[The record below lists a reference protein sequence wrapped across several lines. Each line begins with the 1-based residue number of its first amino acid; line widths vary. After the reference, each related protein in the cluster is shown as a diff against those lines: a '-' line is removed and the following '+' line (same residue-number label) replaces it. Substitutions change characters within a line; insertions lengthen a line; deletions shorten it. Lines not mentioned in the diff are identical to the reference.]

1 MSSKEILHIVKI
13 GGKVVDD
20 QGMLTTFLDQLANT
34 PGRKI
39 LVHGGGKG
47 ATALSE
53 RLGVPT
59 QMVEGRRITD
69 DATLEIAVMVYAGW
83 FNKSVVALLQARGC
97 NAIGL
102 SGTDGNLILAE
113 KRPVKTIDYGWVGD
127 VKAVNA
133 GGITQLLK
141 ADLVPVFCAIT
152 HNGKGQ
158 LLNTNADTIAAS
170 LAAALAPGY
179 AVQLAFFFEKNG
191 VLLDP
196 GDDSTLIPALDPDTY
211 QAYREQGNIHTG
223 MVPKLDNAF
232 AACEA
237 GVERVR
243 VCGPDTFGAGGGTEI
258 IRRPLFLQG

>member
-20 QGMLTTFLDQLANT
+20 AAMLRTFLNQLADT
-34 PGRKI
+34 PGRKV

-53 RLGVPT
+53 RLGIPT
-59 QMVEGRRITD
+59 QMVDGRRITD

-83 FNKSVVALLQARGC
+83 FNKSVVAQLQAWGC

-102 SGTDGNLILAE
+102 SGTDGNLIRAQ

-127 VKAVNA
+127 IERVHVQ
-133 GGITQLLK
+133 GISQLLELG
-141 ADLVPVFCAIT
+141 LVPVFCAIT
-152 HNGKGQ
+152 HDGKGQ

-170 LAAALAPGY
+170 IASALVLDY
-179 AVQLAFFFEKNG
+179 RVHLSFFFEKNG

-196 GDDSTLIPALDPDTY
+196 LDDSALIPALDPVTY
-211 QAYREQGNIHTG
+211 RKYREQGNIHTG

-232 AACEA
+232 AACKA

-243 VCGPDTFGAGGGTEI
+243 ICGPDSFATGGGTLI
-258 IRRPLFLQG
+258 IPDSVIQG

>member
-1 MSSKEILHIVKI
+1 MNPKEILHIVKI

-20 QGMLTTFLDQLANT
+20 EAMLQTFLDQLANT

-53 RLGVPT
+53 KLGVPT

-127 VKAVNA
+127 IKTVNA
-133 GGITQLLK
+133 QGIAQLLE

-170 LAAALAPGY
+170 LASALVPQFT
-179 AVQLAFFFEKNG
+179 VHLSFFFEKNG

-196 GDDSTLIPALDPDTY
+196 QDDSALIPVLDPTTY
-211 QAYREQGNIHTG
+211 RIYREQGNIHTG

-232 AACEA
+232 VACAA

-243 VCGPDTFGAGGGTEI
+243 ICGPDSFMMGGGTQI
-258 IRRPLFLQG
+258 IHQPVVEG

>member
-1 MSSKEILHIVKI
+1 MNPKEILHIVKI

-20 QGMLTTFLDQLANT
+20 EAMLQTFLNQLANT

-53 RLGVPT
+53 KLGVPT
-59 QMVEGRRITD
+59 QMVDGRRITD
-69 DATLEIAVMVYAGW
+69 DVTLEIAVMVYAGW
-83 FNKSVVALLQARGC
+83 FNKSVVAMLQARGC

-127 VKAVNA
+127 IKTVNVR
-133 GGITQLLK
+133 GIAQLLE

-152 HNGKGQ
+152 HDGKGQ

-170 LAAALAPGY
+170 LASALTSKY
-179 AVQLAFFFEKNG
+179 AVQLSFFFEKNG

-196 GDDSTLIPALDPDTY
+196 HDDSALIPVLDPPTY
-211 QAYREQGNIHTG
+211 RIYREQGNIHTG

-243 VCGPDTFGAGGGTEI
+243 ICGPDSFITGGGTQI
-258 IRRPLFLQG
+258 IHESPVKG